1 MVFNLMLAAAVRCRS
16 AMIRVD
22 YIIFMDPT
30 MSKLT
35 PSIASKL
42 LTVKAVKKQTVSLE
56 SHCIRYLV
64 SEGGE

>member
-1 MVFNLMLAAAVRCRS
+1 MATDPMVFNLMLAAAVRCRS

-42 LTVKAVKKQTVSLE
+42 LTVRAVK
-56 SHCIRYLV
+56 
-64 SEGGE
+64 